1 MRRSPPRLLE
11 TVVGFLIPP
20 ACREPVLGDL
30 HERYVNT
37 MQYLADVTFA
47 VPCVIVSRIRRM
59 TDPLVL
65 LTEALALYLSFLAAA
80 WALAG
85 TAFLHEP
92 RGLLRLAIPAA
103 VALGVLVLAD
113 AYVDPRKRP
122 APMPLLEATM
132 GLGVAAISQAALWA
146 ADPSLV
152 LPRWILITGGGFS
165 VLLVST
171 LRMLFPPTDNRPRG
185 AT

>member
-122 APMPLLEATM
+122 ALLPFFEATM

-152 LPRWILITGGGFS
+152 LPRWILITGGGFG

-171 LRMLFPPTDNRPRG
+171 LRTLFPPTDNRPRG